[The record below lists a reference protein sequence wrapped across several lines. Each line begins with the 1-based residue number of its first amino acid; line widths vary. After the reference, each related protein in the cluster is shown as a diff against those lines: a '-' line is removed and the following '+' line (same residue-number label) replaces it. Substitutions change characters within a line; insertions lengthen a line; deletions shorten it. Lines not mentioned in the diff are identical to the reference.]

1 MPLVLN
7 KPVLQSLHDSLF
19 KEKKL
24 NVFVLRD
31 DLIHPFISGNKW
43 RKLKYNIEEFQK
55 EEKEWLVTFGGAYSN
70 HIVATA
76 CAGKESGIKTIGI
89 IRGEEL
95 NEKANS
101 ALRFATECGMKLI
114 FVSRDEYSNVKKL
127 EDGGSRLDKL
137 LKSSN
142 IHLPTSTFYFLP
154 EGGSNDLAVKGC
166 SEIIDDVD
174 TDFDYICCACGTGAT
189 FAGIINGINNNQ
201 KAIGIAVLKGG
212 QFIAHEI
219 KKWTGERTNFQLM
232 DEYHFG
238 GYAKST
244 RQLEDFCNSI
254 IETTHIPIE
263 PVYTGKLFF
272 GIYDLI
278 QKNFFPEHK
287 TIVIVHTGGMGLTG
301 IRTQGTVVSI

>member
-7 KPVLQSLHDSLF
+7 KPILQALHDPLF
-19 KEKKL
+19 KAKKL

-55 EEKEWLVTFGGAYSN
+55 ENKEWLVTFGGAFSN

-101 ALRFATECGMKLI
+101 ALRFATECGMKLV
-114 FVSRDEYSNVKKL
+114 FVSREKYRMMRTDHQYVFSELRTTNS
-127 EDGGSRLDKL
+127 EL
-137 LKSSN
+137 L
-142 IHLPTSTFYFLP
+142 ILP
-154 EGGSNDLAVKGC
+154 EGGSNDFAVRGC
-166 SEIIDDVD
+166 SEIIHDVD

-201 KAIGIAVLKGG
+201 KAIGITVLKGG

-219 KKWTGERTNFQLM
+219 KKWIGERSNFQLM
-232 DEYHFG
+232 DDYHFG

-244 RQLEDFCNSI
+244 EELEEFCKSF
-254 IETTHIPIE
+254 IERTHIPIE

-272 GIYDLI
+272 GIYDLMR
-278 QKNFFPEHK
+278 KDFFPENK
-287 TIVIVHTGGMGLTG
+287 TIVIVHTGGMAFN
-301 IRTQGTVVSI
+301 RDQVQGTVASI